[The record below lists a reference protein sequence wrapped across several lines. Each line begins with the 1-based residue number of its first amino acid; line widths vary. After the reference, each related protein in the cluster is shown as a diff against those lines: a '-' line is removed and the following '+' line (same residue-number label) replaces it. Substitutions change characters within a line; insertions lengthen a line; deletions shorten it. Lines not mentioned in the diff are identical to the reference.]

1 MSFAGPQAQTKV
13 ARTKD
18 DNTKR
23 KSPAKA
29 SAAERPRRAAPAPTR
44 SAASVRTAAKARAT
58 TAAGKPS
65 KKEPESPKLP
75 PPPAPSVSAAP
86 KPPPYKPAPAPSVV
100 APTPKAPPPVAAPV
114 SPTVMS
120 PPAAAPVAQ
129 FKVGDKAVYPR
140 GGVAEVIGLE
150 ELDIGG
156 NRQRFYVLKLL
167 QNNSKIRVPVG
178 NESAVGLRQLISEQE
193 IMEVFDIL
201 RERTVAFD
209 KQTWN
214 RRFRGFMDKIKT
226 GSIYDVAEVLRD
238 LYRLKTDKQLS
249 FGEKRMLD
257 EARGLIV
264 KEIAIARGQ
273 TEEDV
278 KNEIE
283 AIFLSN

>member
-1 MSFAGPQAQTKV
+1 MFRRGGGYVLGPRFPRATALGDPGGRQRCNEADAPIRSEKVSFFDRSGLQQALTSVTDTPGDTTWPAVADPRRPDIAPADLRPEAAARKDNVMQAQ
-13 ARTKD
+13 
-18 DNTKR
+18 
-23 KSPAKA
+23 
-29 SAAERPRRAAPAPTR
+29 
-44 SAASVRTAAKARAT
+44 
-58 TAAGKPS
+58 
-65 KKEPESPKLP
+65 
-75 PPPAPSVSAAP
+75 
-86 KPPPYKPAPAPSVV
+86 
-100 APTPKAPPPVAAPV
+100 PV
-114 SPTVMS
+114 
-120 PPAAAPVAQ
+120 Q

-140 GGVAEVIGLE
+140 GGVAEVIGIE

-156 NRQRFYVLKLL
+156 NRQRFYVLRLL

-178 NESAVGLRQLISEQE
+178 NANAVGLRQLISDQE
-193 IMEVFDIL
+193 IQEVFDIL

-214 RRFRGFMDKIKT
+214 RRYRGFMDKIKT

-257 EARGLIV
+257 EARSLIV

-273 TEEDV
+273 TEDDV